1 MKQKENIQRK
11 ISKLRMSKTL
21 PCKSA
26 LEKVYFARK
35 GCGFTKNCLQILFVK
50 KRKRGVNIGKFV
62 LSKLN

>member
-26 LEKVYFARK
+26 LVKVYFARK
-35 GCGFTKNCLQILFVK
+35 GCE
-50 KRKRGVNIGKFV
+50 RKRGVNIGKFV